1 MKVLNRIEDD
11 DKRLL
16 RTTSAIELYKYSRHI
31 LAAFSI
37 LLPGSLF
44 FLGSLVMKEYSVAAI
59 ALLFSLSGF
68 LLAKWLIDRKAEK
81 IKKQQRSPGNEQN
94 VIKLHSSNP
103 GGFARYQ
110 S

>member
-16 RTTSAIELYKYSRHI
+16 RTASTIELYKHSRVI
-31 LAAFSI
+31 LAAFAI
-37 LLPGSLF
+37 LLPGFVF
-44 FLGSLVMKEYSVAAI
+44 FLGALVMNEYSVAVI

-68 LLAKWLIDRKAEK
+68 LLAKWLIDGKAEK
-81 IKKQQRSPGNEQN
+81 LKKQERAQQDEQD
-94 VIKLHSSNP
+94 VIQFPSSKT
-103 GGFARYQ
+103 GGFAKYQ

>member
-16 RTTSAIELYKYSRHI
+16 RTTSTIELYKHSRNM
-31 LAAFSI
+31 LAAFAI
-37 LLPGSLF
+37 LLPGSIF
-44 FLGSLVMKEYSVAAI
+44 FLGSLVMKEYSIAGVAVF
-59 ALLFSLSGF
+59 FSLSGF

-81 IKKQQRSPGNEQN
+81 LKKQQGAQRDEQA
-94 VIKLHSSNP
+94 VIQFPSSNP
-103 GGFARYQ
+103 GGFASYQ